1 MLIIVY
7 DYIPVSKYWRHNE
20 PTENSLFNMGDE
32 WEKNFSMICAIVGYT
47 WYKSIRKLGGFD
59 FI

>member
-1 MLIIVY
+1 MPKNTLLLSIYYVLIIVY

-32 WEKNFSMICAIVGYT
+32 WED
-47 WYKSIRKLGGFD
+47 KL
-59 FI
+59 